1 MDRRTFL
8 AGTGVVLLAAPLA
21 AEAQPAGKVWRIGV
35 LSPGPSTGVLSSAP
49 LLQNLRELGYVE
61 GVNLAVEWRNAEGK
75 TERFDGLAADLVRL
89 KVDVIVATVPGATLA
104 AKRSTASIPIVMMN
118 TPDPV
123 QLGLVASLGR
133 PGGNVTGTT
142 TLSADLSS
150 KQLELLKEAVPRV
163 VRIAVLWNPDN
174 PWHPLALKGAEAAA
188 RSLSVQL
195 QILEARRA
203 EEFES
208 AFGAMTRNRAG
219 AVLVLADPLSAFYRA
234 RVADLA
240 VKRHLPSMHGTRA
253 YADAG
258 GLMSYWAHEADLYR
272 RVASYVDRIL
282 KGAKPADLPIE
293 QPTTFELVINLKTA
307 KALGLTIPPSLLG
320 RADEVIQ

>member
-1 MDRRTFL
+1 MG
-8 AGTGVVLLAAPLA
+8 AVLLAAPLV
-21 AEAQPAGKVWRIGV
+21 AEAQAGKVWRIGV
-35 LSPGPSTGVLSSAP
+35 LSPGPSTGPFSSA
-49 LLQNLRELGYVE
+49 LLQQSLRELGYVE

-75 TERFDGLAADLVRL
+75 MERFDALAADLVRFR
-89 KVDVIVATVPGATLA
+89 VDVIVAMVPGATLA
-104 AKRSTASIPIVMMN
+104 AKRSTASIPIVMVN

-188 RSLSVQL
+188 RSLAVQL

-203 EEFES
+203 EEFDS
-208 AFGAMTRNRAG
+208 AFEAMTRKRAG
-219 AVLVLADPLSAFYRA
+219 AVLVLADPLTAFHRTRLTA
-234 RVADLA
+234 LA
-240 VKRHLPSMHGTRA
+240 IKRHLPGMFATRA
-253 YADAG
+253 YAEAG
-258 GLMSYWAHEADLYR
+258 GLMSYWAHQADLDR

-293 QPTTFELVINLKTA
+293 QPTKFELVINLRTA

-320 RADEVIQ
+320 RADDVIQ